1 MYRGLFLTDTE
12 NKKDYRNIGEKQML
26 LTGLFRAAR
35 RRLQTRDTDL
45 GEFRVKIEDLIKSK
59 DTYSDEEIAEKV
71 EELKT
76 MTNDLPD
83 SDDKS
88 QLVRFL
94 EDFKEVKSQDEATAK
109 EAGKAVADMFEKLDT
124 EAMKD
129 YPDTTETTEEVEEV
143 VEETKDPE
151 STTDSNEEVE
161 EKEEEK
167 EIVEDDP
174 NGEYTM
180 EELYQFFKK
189 RLYEDEE
196 IIDFIKERM
205 NTTED
210 GDVKVQRLTEYD
222 NTDTDVLANDHAPQI
237 KVNLKQ
243 NANNEGIAGLFAQMK
258 GGR

>member
-1 MYRGLFLTDTE
+1 
-12 NKKDYRNIGEKQML
+12 ML

-94 EDFKEVKSQDEATAK
+94 EDFKEVKGQDEATAK

-143 VEETKDPE
+143 VEETEDPE
-151 STTDSNEEVE
+151 STTDSNEEVEEVE

-210 GDVKVQRLTEYD
+210 GEVDEESMTLGGYAKECMTSD
-222 NTDTDVLANDHAPQI
+222 NAPQI

>member
-1 MYRGLFLTDTE
+1 
-12 NKKDYRNIGEKQML
+12 ML

>member
-1 MYRGLFLTDTE
+1 
-12 NKKDYRNIGEKQML
+12 ML

-143 VEETKDPE
+143 VEETEDPE
-151 STTDSNEEVE
+151 STTDSNEKVVE
-161 EKEEEK
+161 EEEE

-210 GDVKVQRLTEYD
+210 GCNDDDGCQSLGEYAKENVKEDIENVTQT
-222 NTDTDVLANDHAPQI
+222 NDHAPI
-237 KVNLKQ
+237 VVKLGN
-243 NANNEGIAGLFAQMK
+243 NANKNSLAGMFAEMK

>member
-1 MYRGLFLTDTE
+1 
-12 NKKDYRNIGEKQML
+12 ML

-143 VEETKDPE
+143 VKETEDPE
-151 STTDSNEEVE
+151 STTDSNEEVEEVE

-210 GDVKVQRLTEYD
+210 GCNDDDGCQSLGEYAKENVKEDIKNVTQT
-222 NTDTDVLANDHAPQI
+222 NDHAPQI

>member
-1 MYRGLFLTDTE
+1 
-12 NKKDYRNIGEKQML
+12 ML

-35 RRLQTRDTDL
+35 RRLQTRDADL

-94 EDFKEVKSQDEATAK
+94 EDFKEVKSQDEATAN
-109 EAGKAVADMFEKLDT
+109 EAGKVVADMFEKLDT

-129 YPDTTETTEEVEEV
+129 YPETTETTEEVEEV

-161 EKEEEK
+161 EVEGKEEE

-205 NTTED
+205 STTED
-210 GDVKVQRLTEYD
+210 GVDMKGRCLTVGEAAKEY
-222 NTDTDVLANDHAPQI
+222 LSKDHAPQI